1 MFLIFLIAL
10 IFFALIGVLVVGLI
24 NKMLNSM
31 SKDDAKTDV
40 DIKDIYKNEK
50 IQIGRINYTDID
62 RRSNYHQYLGDRDE

>member
-50 IQIGRINYTDID
+50 IQIGRTNYID
-62 RRSNYHQYLGDRDE
+62 RRSNYQQYLRDRDE